1 MAWSRCR
8 RNNGGMEKS
17 FAALAL
23 AALLWSG
30 NFIVGRALRDDVTP
44 VTLNFLRWGISL
56 LVLGAFGW
64 RELAAARAVIL
75 REWKLVLGA
84 GATGIAAFHTCVYLA
99 LRETAALNALL
110 LLATAPIAIMLLAGG
125 SSARQKA
132 GAALSLAGAAWLILR
147 GDASALLG
155 LEASR
160 GDLWMLAAVAIWA
173 VYSVLLQR
181 RPKDLAPPVLLSASI
196 AAGLLCMAPLYI
208 WELARGTGGLPAT
221 VPALAGLAYVA
232 LGASVVAFYLWSHGV
247 ATMGASRAGQF
258 IHLMP
263 LFGAVLSVAFLGER
277 IEPFHLAGA
286 LLVFAGIALTQSN
299 NLQAQVRRPR

>member
-1 MAWSRCR
+1 
-8 RNNGGMEKS
+8 MEKS

-56 LVLGAFGW
+56 LVLVALGW
-64 RELAAARAVIL
+64 RELAGARAAML

-84 GATGIAAFHTCVYLA
+84 GATGIAGFHTCVYLA
-99 LRETAALNALL
+99 LQETAALNALL

-125 SSARQKA
+125 FSARQTA

-147 GDASALLG
+147 GDASALLA
-155 LEASR
+155 LQASR

-181 RPKDLAPPVLLSASI
+181 RPKDLAPPVLLSASV

-208 WELARGTGGLPAT
+208 GELARGTGGLPAT
-221 VPALAGLAYVA
+221 LPALGGLAYVA
-232 LGASVVAFYLWSHGV
+232 LGASVIAFHLWSHGV
-247 ATMGASRAGQF
+247 AAMGASRAGQF

-263 LFGAVLSVAFLGER
+263 LFGASLSVAFLGER

-286 LLVFAGIALTQSN
+286 LLVFAGIALTQS
-299 NLQAQVRRPR
+299 VRTNVAA